1 MFAIILLSAVLTA
14 LGSLWIDILYSRSD
28 ELTFPNDISSRSRF
42 RKHILFAAL
51 IFLFNLTDNL
61 WIMTAIYLLMLMTL
75 TDFEQFMLF
84 DAMTIPLA
92 IIGALFA
99 LNMNLNLIE
108 HVLAAFIGSGAFFLL
123 AILSKGALGGGD
135 VKLIAALGFW
145 LGFELLNVIIYGTVA
160 GGIAAIILI
169 ITKQKDRSSYFA
181 YGPYFALSAIY
192 FLLN

>member
-14 LGSLWIDILYSRSD
+14 LGSLWIDISYSRSD
-28 ELTFPNDISSRSRF
+28 ELTFPNDIVIRSRF
-42 RKHILFAAL
+42 RKYILFVAL
-51 IFLFNLTDNL
+51 IFLFSLTDNL
-61 WIMTAIYLLMLMTL
+61 WTMTAIYLLMLMTL

-108 HVLAAFIGSGAFFLL
+108 HVLAAFIGGGAFFLL
-123 AILSKGALGGGD
+123 AVLSKGALGGGD

-160 GGIAAIILI
+160 GGLAAILLILA
-169 ITKQKDRSSYFA
+169 KQKDHSSYFA

>member
-1 MFAIILLSAVLTA
+1 MFAKIFLSAVLTCA
-14 LGSLWIDILYSRSD
+14 GSLWIDILYSRSD

-42 RKHILFAAL
+42 RKYILFVAL
-51 IFLFNLTDNL
+51 IFLFSLTDNL
-61 WIMTAIYLLMLMTL
+61 WTMTAIYLLILMTL
-75 TDFEQFMLF
+75 TDFEQYMLF

-108 HVLAAFIGSGAFFLL
+108 HVLAAFIGGGAFFLL
-123 AILSKGALGGGD
+123 AVLSKGALGGGD

-160 GGIAAIILI
+160 GGLAAILLILA
-169 ITKQKDRSSYFA
+169 KQKDHSSYFA